1 MSSDEV
7 TVKTTPLHE
16 GPHGDKDS
24 EGLKQPADIKPLTN
38 PVADLSGTGAKYQ
51 VDETQSTRLSPE
63 LKKYNNILPLTKRQL
78 VKYLRKVSRVLYN
91 NITKDQWEKHE
102 EVVVSY
108 ANLRASIKGY
118 YEENVDHRDQTDK
131 LILKVVKEA
140 VKEDPTL
147 NKKVLEATK
156 AYTKNSHNI
165 TELLSIAETFDFSS
179 LKSLNVGPRLT
190 KIKHT
195 QALMQA
201 DLLSLKS
208 DTSKIKS
215 MMTKIFQAFKV
226 INITPPEPQVT
237 QRKGKGI
244 TTEEQLEPS
253 SKKLVPLTE
262 EQIQDYLDKEE
273 QIKKAAEEAKMFE
286 MTKTEVIKVVQVEA
300 KKILLDPKIIIIVKS
315 CEKFKKAQDAKHQ
328 VLKREHSQKPTL
340 PAPIPK
346 QASSQSLGRK
356 RKHTE
361 LEPKIK
367 VPGLECDQSLPEGVP
382 FVNNMVIEELEYGIF
397 FTDMFDDQAFQ
408 RWNDIHNV
416 GVDSLVSYLV
426 MILMIKTPEN
436 AIFDLNLKK
445 LIAEQ
450 PDQEKLQSNKV

>member
-51 VDETQSTRLSPE
+51 VDETQSTRL
-63 LKKYNNILPLTKRQL
+63 
-78 VKYLRKVSRVLYN
+78 
-91 NITKDQWEKHE
+91 
-102 EVVVSY
+102 
-108 ANLRASIKGY
+108 
-118 YEENVDHRDQTDK
+118 
-131 LILKVVKEA
+131 
-140 VKEDPTL
+140 
-147 NKKVLEATK
+147 
-156 AYTKNSHNI
+156 
-165 TELLSIAETFDFSS
+165 
-179 LKSLNVGPRLT
+179 RLT

-215 MMTKIFQAFKV
+215 MMTKIFQAFQV

-244 TTEEQLEPS
+244 TTEEQLKPS
-253 SKKLVPLTE
+253 SKKLLTE

-300 KKILLDPKIIIIVKS
+300 KKIT
-315 CEKFKKAQDAKHQ
+315 
-328 VLKREHSQKPTL
+328 TL
-340 PAPIPK
+340 I
-346 QASSQSLGRK
+346 
-356 RKHTE
+356 
-361 LEPKIK
+361 
-367 VPGLECDQSLPEGVP
+367 
-382 FVNNMVIEELEYGIF
+382 
-397 FTDMFDDQAFQ
+397 
-408 RWNDIHNV
+408 
-416 GVDSLVSYLV
+416 
-426 MILMIKTPEN
+426 
-436 AIFDLNLKK
+436 
-445 LIAEQ
+445 
-450 PDQEKLQSNKV
+450 